1 MTSTLFAYGTL
12 QHDLII
18 SYVLGRVPEST
29 PAMLDDF
36 ARYAI
41 RGQDFPGLIPEPR
54 AKTDGTAFFGILPAE
69 WEKLD
74 SYESDLYDRQSVT
87 IVLKDGQPETANAY
101 VIPHTYQHVLSN
113 QLWEIK
119 KYKPNPQ
126 P

>member
-12 QHDLII
+12 QHNLII
-18 SYVLGRVPEST
+18 SYVLGRVPESA
-29 PAMLDDF
+29 PAMLQDF

-41 RGQDFPGLIPEPR
+41 RGEDFPGLIPE
-54 AKTDGTAFFGILPAE
+54 ADAETDGTAFFDISPSE

-87 IVLKDGQPETANAY
+87 IVLEDGKTETAYVY
-101 VIPHTYQHVLSN
+101 VIPHAYQHVLSK

-119 KYKPNPQ
+119 KYNPNLQ